1 MPERQRMGMEPMEVR
16 LKGYAAV
23 EKVATRQGGTA
34 HVTVPVAWL
43 GKRVKAILVEP
54 IEGE

>member
-1 MPERQRMGMEPMEVR
+1 MDPMEIT
-16 LKGYAAV
+16 LKGYAVV

-43 GKRVKAILVEP
+43 GKRVRAVLVDPLTE
-54 IEGE
+54 E

>member
-1 MPERQRMGMEPMEVR
+1 MGMEPMEIR

-34 HVTVPVAWL
+34 HVTVPVTWL

-54 IEGE
+54 FEGE

>member
-1 MPERQRMGMEPMEVR
+1 MEIK
-16 LKGYAAV
+16 LIGYAAV

-54 IEGE
+54 LETE